1 MPIRQAYRMHKAGS
15 IAHLKKV
22 EESISEISGTEVRVA
37 VKAIGLNFAD
47 IFAMFGVYSATP
59 EGSFVPGL
67 EYAGVVEAIGEEVSE
82 LKPGDR
88 VMGVTRFGGY
98 ASLINTDE
106 RYLVPLPDSWS
117 YEEGASFLV
126 QVLTAYYALVP
137 LGAVKRGDVVL
148 IHSAAGGVGLLANR
162 IAQKLGATTIG
173 TVGTPSKLKLL
184 EAEGYEQGIVRG
196 KDFAAKLTAA
206 LKGRELNLIL
216 ECIGGKILQKGFESL
231 APMGRMVVYGSAQY
245 ASPGARP
252 NYLKMVWL
260 YLTRPKIDV
269 QNMTNLNKSVMA
281 FNLIHLYE
289 RAPIM
294 HEILE
299 EIEALNLAPP
309 IVGHVYE
316 FDELP
321 DAIRFFQTG
330 KTIGKVVIQTDNTG
344 S

>member
-15 IAHLKKV
+15 IANLKQV
-22 EESISEISGTEVRVA
+22 EESIPEISSSEVRVT

-67 EYAGVVEAIGEEVSE
+67 EYAGIVEAIGEEVVG

-98 ASLINTDE
+98 ASLINTNA

-117 YEEGASFLV
+117 FDEGAAFLV
-126 QVLTAYYALVP
+126 QVLTAYYALLP
-137 LGAVKRGDVVL
+137 LGAMKAGDVVL

-162 IAQKLGATTIG
+162 IAKKLGAITIG
-173 TVGTPSKLKLL
+173 TVGNSTKLELL
-184 EAEGYEQGIVRG
+184 TKEGYEQGIVRG
-196 KDFAAKLTAA
+196 KDFAEQLAAA

-216 ECIGGKILQKGFESL
+216 ECIGGRIFQQGFEAL

-252 NYLKMVWL
+252 NYLKMAWL

-289 RAPIM
+289 RAPIL
-294 HEILE
+294 HQILA

-309 IVGHVYE
+309 LVGHTFE

-321 DAIRFFQTG
+321 EAIRLFQTG
-330 KTIGKVVIQTDNTG
+330 KTVGKVVIHT
-344 S
+344 